1 MFPLWKRKNITKG
14 QHLPQAT
21 SSKQNDFLLSAL
33 RLPGRGVHTVGGASG
48 ANVQALWLL
57 HQSGHNSLSPPL
69 LSLSTTHIFTCSH
82 THPGLHTDWIELWGC
97 VLFHFC
103 FFYLWCWPPDGGY
116 PGKGAPEVRG
126 VPTCAQYGGLSS
138 PPLHC
143 LNDWNLVISRRRNA
157 CKTSLV
163 PSRSMIVSCKKR
175 KCC

>member
-103 FFYLWCWPPDGGY
+103 FFICDADPLMEGTLG
-116 PGKGAPEVRG
+116 RG
-126 VPTCAQYGGLSS
+126 PLKSGVCQPVHSMGVCLH
-138 PPLHC
+138 LHC
-143 LNDWNLVISRRRNA
+143 IALMTGISLFQGEEMLVR
-157 CKTSLV
+157 
-163 PSRSMIVSCKKR
+163 PH
-175 KCC
+175 